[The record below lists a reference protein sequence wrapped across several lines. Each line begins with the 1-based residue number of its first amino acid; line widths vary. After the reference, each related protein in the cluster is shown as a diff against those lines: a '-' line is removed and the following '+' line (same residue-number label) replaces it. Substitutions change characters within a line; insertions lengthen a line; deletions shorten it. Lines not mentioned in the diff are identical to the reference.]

1 MAVSAGQNGTD
12 CLRALTDC
20 LRSFADT
27 VPNVLHAKHSKNKTV
42 IIIHFS
48 RIFLYFDLHAG
59 LTLDIFSHSDMHG
72 SGRLAIFARV
82 IGTPRIMY
90 RS

>member
-1 MAVSAGQNGTD
+1 MVPTVWKT
-12 CLRALTDC
+12 LTGR

-27 VPNVLHAKHSKNKTV
+27 VPDVLCAKHSKNKTV

-48 RIFLYFDLHAG
+48 RIFLYFNLHAC
-59 LTLDIFSHSDMHG
+59 LTLDVFSHSYTYEH
-72 SGRLAIFARV
+72 GRLATFARV